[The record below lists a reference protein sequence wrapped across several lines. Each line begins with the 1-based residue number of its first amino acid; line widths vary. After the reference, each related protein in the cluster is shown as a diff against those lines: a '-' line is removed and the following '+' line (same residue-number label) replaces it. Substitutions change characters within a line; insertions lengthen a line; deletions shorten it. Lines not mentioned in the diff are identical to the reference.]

1 MRAHMDTH
9 THNHTPT
16 HAYTNTSLQAGL
28 LARDGFAAESGLA
41 ALLDSLKLKPD
52 AHQTCLLR
60 AVQWMQEIGVRP
72 PCMLS
77 LASCRLRAMRLTA
90 CA

>member
-1 MRAHMDTH
+1 
-9 THNHTPT
+9 
-16 HAYTNTSLQAGL
+16 LQAGL

-60 AVQWMQEIGVRP
+60 AVQWMLEIGVR
-72 PCMLS
+72 
-77 LASCRLRAMRLTA
+77 RHA
-90 CA
+90 CACCHWRADGCGRCG

>member
-1 MRAHMDTH
+1 M
-9 THNHTPT
+9 
-16 HAYTNTSLQAGL
+16 SLQAGL

-52 AHQTCLLR
+52 AHQTCLQH

-72 PCMLS
+72 PCMHMLS
-77 LASCRLRAMRLTA
+77 LASCRLRSMRLTA
-90 CA
+90 CAYGIGRRT